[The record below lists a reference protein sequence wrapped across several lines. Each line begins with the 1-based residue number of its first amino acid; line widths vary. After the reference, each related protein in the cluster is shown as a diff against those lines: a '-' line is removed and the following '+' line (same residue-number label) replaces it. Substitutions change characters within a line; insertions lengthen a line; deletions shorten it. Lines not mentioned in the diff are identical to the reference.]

1 MGSSSDRRP
10 SFNELA
16 GILDRLPQLV
26 SDARRAYQ
34 LTLAAAGSQIGVNAS
49 TLMLIVGE
57 EPKLTEE
64 ETAEPVPP
72 QPAEP
77 IGWTTMLKSW
87 ARWPNV

>member
-10 SFNELA
+10 SFGELA

-49 TLMLIVGE
+49 TLMRVEHGGDCSLKNAILIV
-57 EPKLTEE
+57 
-64 ETAEPVPP
+64 
-72 QPAEP
+72 
-77 IGWTTMLKSW
+77 
-87 ARWPNV
+87 RWLDRSGADRG